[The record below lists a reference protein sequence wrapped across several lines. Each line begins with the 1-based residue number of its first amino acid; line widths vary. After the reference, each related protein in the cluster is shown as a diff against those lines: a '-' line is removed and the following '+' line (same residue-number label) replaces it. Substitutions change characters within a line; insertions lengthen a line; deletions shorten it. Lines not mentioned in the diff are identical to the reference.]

1 MRRRKNFNVNPLL
14 SGLGTLVI
22 LVLFAAGICA
32 ELHRKIF
39 A

>member
-1 MRRRKNFNVNPLL
+1 MRRRKNLSVNTLL
-14 SGLGTLVI
+14 SGFGTLVL